1 MTAMEERCRLATTQ
15 TASLSTQPELQALRA
30 AFDRLLV
37 EHQDRALR
45 LALRLLSGDRAGA
58 EDVVQEAFVRAYK
71 GLERFR
77 GDASLTTWFD
87 QILVREC
94 YRHLRS
100 PWRRW
105 FAGEPLDADE
115 VPARVAVSDP
125 GLQRQIEGALASLSA
140 HQRTVFV
147 LVHLEGYSITE
158 AARLMRRSPGTL
170 KSHLHRALS
179 TLRKQLGEA
188 AVAHELIATPTV
200 GDSSHD

>member
-1 MTAMEERCRLATTQ
+1 MTTSQTVRLNG
-15 TASLSTQPELQALRA
+15 QPEPQALRA
-30 AFDRLLV
+30 AFERLLV

-58 EDVVQEAFVRAYK
+58 QDVVQEAFIRAYK

-94 YRHLRS
+94 YRYLRS

-105 FAGEPLDADE
+105 FSGEPLEVDE
-115 VPARVAVSDP
+115 IQAGALAPDP
-125 GLQRQIEGALASLSA
+125 GLQRRIESALASLSA

-147 LVHLEGYSITE
+147 LVHLEGYTISE
-158 AARLMRRSPGTL
+158 AARLMQRSPGTL
-170 KSHLHRALS
+170 KSHLHRALG
-179 TLRKQLGEA
+179 TLRSRLGDA
-188 AVAHELIATPTV
+188 AIAYELVATADE
-200 GDSSHD
+200 GDSIHD